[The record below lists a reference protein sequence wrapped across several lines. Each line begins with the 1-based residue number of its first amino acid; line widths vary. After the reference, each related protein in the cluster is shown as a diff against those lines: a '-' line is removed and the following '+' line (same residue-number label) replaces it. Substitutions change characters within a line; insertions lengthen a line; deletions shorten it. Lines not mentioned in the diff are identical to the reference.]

1 MPVHAVGRLLDRYE
15 IDAQIVRC
23 ITLKPEATI
32 EFISQQ
38 TKLSYTAIRNGLRRL
53 ASLGVIEQYEPTGER
68 GRGRPAAR
76 FRLDR
81 GLQILIPPRQF
92 QHLASTIIEQLVREE
107 GVPRVEKLLENAAHA
122 HATEFYGMWQ
132 KEGAVPTSLRA
143 TLERICEV
151 LNLQGC
157 YAVIASGGQTQYL
170 EVHNCI
176 YVDLAIHYPGTICH
190 YHSTLIGQLLR
201 LATSTAIH
209 VHESK
214 IAQGDPFCRFAI
226 TVS

>member
-1 MPVHAVGRLLDRYE
+1 MPGNAVGRVLDRYE

-32 EFISQQ
+32 EFISRQ

-92 QHLASTIIEQLVREE
+92 QHLATTIIEELIREE
-107 GVPRVEKLLENAAHA
+107 GAPRVEALLENAART
-122 HATEFYGMWQ
+122 HATKLYDAWQ
-132 KEGAVPTSLRA
+132 QEGAALGSLGA
-143 TLERICEV
+143 ILDRISEA
-151 LNLQGC
+151 LNQQGC
-157 YAVIASGGQTQYL
+157 YALVRTDTQNHYI
-170 EVHNCI
+170 EVHNCV
-176 YVDLAIHYPGTICH
+176 YVDLALNYPGTICH
-190 YHSTLIGQLLR
+190 YHATLISHLLQLASPT
-201 LATSTAIH
+201 ATS

-214 IAQGDPFCRFAI
+214 IAQGDPCCLFAI
-226 TVS
+226 TTR

>member
-1 MPVHAVGRLLDRYE
+1 MPGIAVGRVLDRYE

-23 ITLKPEATI
+23 ITLKPDATI

-92 QHLASTIIEQLVREE
+92 QHLASTIIEELVREE
-107 GVPRVEKLLENAAHA
+107 GLPRVEALLENAART
-122 HATEFYGMWQ
+122 HATKLYATWQ
-132 KEGAVPTSLRA
+132 EEGRALGSLRA
-143 TLERICEV
+143 LLERISEA
-151 LNLQGC
+151 LNQQGC
-157 YAVIASGGQTQYL
+157 YALLRTNEQNQYI
-170 EVHNCI
+170 EVHNCV
-176 YVDLAIHYPGTICH
+176 YADLAISYPSSICQ
-190 YHSTLIGQLLR
+190 YHTTLIGHLLQL
-201 LATSTAIH
+201 ASPTTTYN
-209 VHESK
+209 HETK
-214 IAQGDPFCRFAI
+214 IAQGDAYCRFAFTTI
-226 TVS
+226 